1 MSLKTQITLRTAVVL
16 PFVMIFLFTMS
27 VMVFTQKQS
36 YKEMVSDVSARQLT
50 SLTDHVHQSL
60 SNFLEK
66 PFHANLSLSHN
77 IGYHHLYQA
86 GNLSKVQ
93 DYILYTF
100 SDHFTAIPQLDVI
113 GFGSEDG
120 NYVGF
125 RKEANNGYTLMV
137 QDERTSD
144 QLVIYRGSKISE
156 DIRSVISG
164 YDPRVRPWYTPVAT
178 QKKAVWSPIYANA
191 DERQEI
197 TLSALAPIYDDNE
210 FKAVVV
216 SDIKINT
223 FNAFLKELKDKTDA
237 SVYIIDKQ
245 QRLVAHSGGGSVVSW
260 GTGKTNKG
268 QRLLASESA
277 NPVIRESASYVDQFH
292 LIDNLGV
299 QRFSFRLDNERYF
312 NQITPYEDE
321 HGITWFIGMSIPESN
336 LLGELPEN
344 QRNSWLLG
352 LALSCI
358 GVIAGLIAFNR
369 VTQPITSTADAAKRL
384 AKGDW
389 DTSMPKTGH
398 IYETSML
405 VESFNEMANNLKA
418 SFQALQS
425 QLTYDSLTKLYS
437 REGFIDAAKKSP
449 ANEKGTLYLVG
460 IDRFRDIN
468 DSLGHYNGDQL
479 LIIAA
484 ARLRGTLPSE
494 YLLARTG
501 GDEFAIYAP
510 NVIQSEEAQLLTNR
524 LLQTFASPF
533 SMESES
539 VVIKVS
545 MGVVGVSNVHDI
557 ALLLR
562 SSSIALSNAKQDK
575 ASVSI
580 YSPEMGKASRHR
592 TKMLARMNR
601 AIELQQFE
609 PFYQP
614 IIDLESGSTIGAE
627 ALARWIADEG
637 VISPLEFIPLAEE
650 SGLIYD
656 IGKQILHKSC
666 RDTAIAIESGKWSKD
681 FSIHVNLSV
690 DQLSESG
697 FVEQVK
703 GTLRD
708 TKLPASNLTL
718 EITESRIVDND
729 PAIIDNML
737 TLKALGISI
746 AIDDFGTG
754 YSSLAYLHKLPFDC
768 LKIDR
773 SFVSKLEKENLDSSI
788 VAAIVNI
795 TKGFKVS
802 LVAEGVETQQQAELL
817 KQLKC
822 PLAQGFLYSRPVPFD
837 QWPTDLI
844 NVQKNTNAQPNNEAK
859 QMTKSKQSTKKGVT

>member
-16 PFVMIFLFTMS
+16 PFVMIFLFTMG
-27 VMVFTQKQS
+27 VMVFTQKLS

-50 SLTDHVHQSL
+50 SLTDNVHQSL

-93 DYILYTF
+93 DYIFYTF
-100 SDHFTAIPQLDVI
+100 SDHYTAVPQLDAI

-125 RKEANNGYTLMV
+125 RKEANKGYTLMV
-137 QDERTSD
+137 QDERTND

-164 YDPRVRPWYTPVAT
+164 YDPRIRPWYTPIAT
-178 QKKAVWSPIYANA
+178 QKKPLWSPIYANA

-223 FNAFLKELKDKTDA
+223 FNAFLRKLKDRTDA

-260 GTGKTNKG
+260 GTGQTNKG
-268 QRLLASESA
+268 QRKLATESA
-277 NPVIRESASYVDQFH
+277 NPVIRESASYVEQFH
-292 LIDNLGV
+292 LIENLGE
-299 QRFSFRLDNERYF
+299 QRFSFSLDNERYF

-321 HGITWFIGMSIPESN
+321 HGLTWFIGVSIPESN

-369 VTQPITSTADAAKRL
+369 ATQPITSTADAAKRL

-389 DTSMPKTGH
+389 DASMPKTGH

-405 VESFNEMANNLKA
+405 VESFNEMTNNLKA
-418 SFQALQS
+418 SFHALQS

-437 REGFIDAAKKSP
+437 REGFIDAAKKHP
-449 ANEKGTLYLVG
+449 DNEKGTLYLIG

-510 NVIQSEEAQLLTNR
+510 NVTQSDDVQLLTNR

-650 SGLIYD
+650 SGLIDD

-708 TKLPASNLTL
+708 TNLPASNLTL

-729 PAIIDNML
+729 PTIIDNML

-773 SFVSKLEKENLDSSI
+773 SFVSKLDKENLDSSI

-817 KQLKC
+817 KQLQC

-844 NVQKNTNAQPNNEAK
+844 N
-859 QMTKSKQSTKKGVT
+859 SKQSAKVKQNTTESLT

>member
-16 PFVMIFLFTMS
+16 PFVLIFLFTMG

-36 YKEMVSDVSARQLT
+36 YKEMVSDISARQLT
-50 SLTDHVHQSL
+50 SLTDNVHQSL
-60 SNFLEK
+60 DEFLEK
-66 PFHANLSLSHN
+66 PFHANLSLSQN
-77 IGYHHLYQA
+77 IGYHKLYQP

-93 DYILYTF
+93 DYILYKF
-100 SDHFTAIPQLDVI
+100 SDHFTAVPQLDVI

-137 QDERTSD
+137 QDDRTQD
-144 QLVIYRGSKISE
+144 QLVIYRGSKISD

-164 YDPRVRPWYTPVAT
+164 YDPRVRPWYRPVVNTKEAS
-178 QKKAVWSPIYANA
+178 WSPIYANA

-210 FKAVVV
+210 FKAVIV

-223 FNAFLKELKDKTDA
+223 FNAFLREVKEKTDA
-237 SVYIIDKQ
+237 SVYIIDQQ

-260 GTGKTNKG
+260 GTGKTNRG
-268 QRLLASESA
+268 QRLLATESA
-277 NPVIRESASYVDQFH
+277 NPVIRESASYVDQQH
-292 LIDNLGV
+292 LIEKEGL
-299 QRFSFRLDNERYF
+299 QRFRFTLDGEQYF
-312 NQITPYEDE
+312 NQITPYQDE
-321 HGITWFIGMSIPESN
+321 HGITWFIGMSIPKTN

-344 QRNSWLLG
+344 QRDSWLIG
-352 LALSCI
+352 LTVSCI
-358 GVIAGLIAFNR
+358 GILLGLIAFNR

-384 AKGDW
+384 ANGDW
-389 DTSMPKTGH
+389 DTTMPKSGH

-405 VESFNEMANNLKA
+405 VEAFNEMANNLKA
-418 SFQALQS
+418 SFKQLQS

-437 REGFIDAAKKSP
+437 REGFIDAAKKSA
-449 ANEKGTLYLVG
+449 ANEKGTLFLVG

-479 LIIAA
+479 LIISA
-484 ARLRGTLPSE
+484 ARLRGMLPSE
-494 YLLARTG
+494 YLLARAG

-510 NVIQSEEAQLLTNR
+510 NVTQESEVQLLANR

-533 SMESES
+533 AMESES

-545 MGVVGVSNVHDI
+545 IGIVHVSNEQDI
-557 ALLLR
+557 TVWLR
-562 SSSIALSNAKQDK
+562 NSSIALSNAKQDK
-575 ASVSI
+575 ARVSI
-580 YSPEMGKASRHR
+580 YSSEMGNASRHR
-592 TKMLARMNR
+592 TKMLARLNK
-601 AIELQQFE
+601 AIDLQQFE

-627 ALARWIADEG
+627 ALARWVTDEG
-637 VISPLEFIPLAEE
+637 IISPLEFIPLAEE

-666 RDTAIAIESGKWSKD
+666 RDTAIAIESGKWSED

-697 FVEQVK
+697 FIDLVK
-703 GTLRD
+703 KTLSE
-708 TKLPASNLTL
+708 TKLPAKNLTL

-729 PAIIDNML
+729 PTVIDNML

-754 YSSLAYLHKLPFDC
+754 YSSLAYLQKLPFDC

-773 SFVSKLEKENLDSSI
+773 SFVSKLDKENLDSSI

-802 LVAEGVETQQQAELL
+802 LVAEGVETQQQADLL
-817 KQLKC
+817 KQLQC
-822 PLAQGFLYSRPVPFD
+822 PQAQGFLYSRPVPFE
-837 QWPTDLI
+837 QWPTDLA
-844 NVQKNTNAQPNNEAK
+844 NAK
-859 QMTKSKQSTKKGVT
+859 QDRKETPA

>member
-16 PFVMIFLFTMS
+16 PFVMIFLFTMG

-77 IGYHHLYQA
+77 IGYHHLYQP

-93 DYILYTF
+93 DYIFYTF
-100 SDHFTAIPQLDVI
+100 SDHYTAVPQLDVI

-125 RKEANNGYTLMV
+125 RKEANKGYTLMV
-137 QDERTSD
+137 QDERTND

-164 YDPRVRPWYTPVAT
+164 YDPRIRPWYTPVAT
-178 QKKAVWSPIYANA
+178 QKRAVWSPIYANA

-223 FNAFLKELKDKTDA
+223 FNAFLKRLKDRTDA

-268 QRLLASESA
+268 QRKLATESA
-277 NPVIRESASYVDQFH
+277 NPVIRESASYVEQFH
-292 LIDNLGV
+292 LIENLGE
-299 QRFSFRLDNERYF
+299 QRFSFSLDSERYF

-321 HGITWFIGMSIPESN
+321 HGLTWFIGVSIPESN

-418 SFQALQS
+418 SFHALQS
-425 QLTYDSLTKLYS
+425 QLIYDSLTKLYS
-437 REGFIDAAKKSP
+437 REGFIDAAKKHP
-449 ANEKGTLYLVG
+449 DNEKGTLYLIG

-510 NVIQSEEAQLLTNR
+510 NVTQSDDVQLLTNR

-545 MGVVGVSNVHDI
+545 MGIVNVSNLYDI
-557 ALLLR
+557 TLLLR
-562 SSSIALSNAKQDK
+562 NSSIALGNAKQDK
-575 ASVSI
+575 TSVSI

-592 TKMLARMNR
+592 TKMLARMSR

-627 ALARWIADEG
+627 ALARWITDEG

-666 RDTAIAIESGKWSKD
+666 RDTAIAIESGKWGKD

-729 PAIIDNML
+729 PTIIDNML
-737 TLKALGISI
+737 TLKALGVSI

-754 YSSLAYLHKLPFDC
+754 YSSLAYLQKLPFDC

-773 SFVSKLEKENLDSSI
+773 SFVSKINKENLDSSI

-817 KQLKC
+817 KQLQC

-837 QWPTDLI
+837 QWPTDLS
-844 NVQKNTNAQPNNEAK
+844 NTNQSAK
-859 QMTKSKQSTKKGVT
+859 VKQNTKESLT

>member
-16 PFVMIFLFTMS
+16 PFVMIFLFTMG

-93 DYILYTF
+93 DYIFYTF
-100 SDHFTAIPQLDVI
+100 SDHYTAVPQLDVI

-125 RKEANNGYTLMV
+125 RKEANKGYTLMA
-137 QDERTSD
+137 QDERTND

-164 YDPRVRPWYTPVAT
+164 YDPRTRPWYTPVAT
-178 QKKAVWSPIYANA
+178 QKKPLWSPIYANA

-197 TLSALAPIYDDNE
+197 TLSALSPIYDDNE

-223 FNAFLKELKDKTDA
+223 FNAFLRKLKDRTDA

-268 QRLLASESA
+268 QRLLATESA
-277 NPVIRESASYVDQFH
+277 TPVIRESASYVDQFH
-292 LIDNLGV
+292 LIDNLGE

-321 HGITWFIGMSIPESN
+321 HGLTWFIGVSIPESN

-369 VTQPITSTADAAKRL
+369 VIQPITSTADAAKRL

-405 VESFNEMANNLKA
+405 VDSFNEMASNLKA
-418 SFQALQS
+418 SFHALQS

-437 REGFIDAAKKSP
+437 REGFIDAAKKHP
-449 ANEKGTLYLVG
+449 DNEKGTLYLIG

-510 NVIQSEEAQLLTNR
+510 NVTRSDDVQLLTNR

-545 MGVVGVSNVHDI
+545 MGIVNVSNLHDI
-557 ALLLR
+557 TLLLR

-575 ASVSI
+575 TSVSI

-627 ALARWIADEG
+627 ALARWITDEG

-690 DQLSESG
+690 DQLSESS
-697 FVEQVK
+697 FVELVK

-708 TKLPASNLTL
+708 TKLPAGNLTL

-729 PAIIDNML
+729 PTIIDNML

-754 YSSLAYLHKLPFDC
+754 YSSLAYLQKLPFDC

-817 KQLKC
+817 KQLQC

-837 QWPTDLI
+837 QWPTDLS
-844 NVQKNTNAQPNNEAK
+844 NTKVK
-859 QMTKSKQSTKKGVT
+859 QNTKQSLT

>member
-16 PFVMIFLFTMS
+16 PFVMIFLFTMG
-27 VMVFTQKQS
+27 VMVFTQKLS

-50 SLTDHVHQSL
+50 SLTDNVHQSL

-77 IGYHHLYQA
+77 IGYHHLYQP

-93 DYILYTF
+93 DYIFYTF
-100 SDHFTAIPQLDVI
+100 SDHYTAVPQLDVI

-125 RKEANNGYTLMV
+125 RKEANKGYTLMV
-137 QDERTSD
+137 QDERTND

-164 YDPRVRPWYTPVAT
+164 YDPRIRPWYTPVAT
-178 QKKAVWSPIYANA
+178 QKKPLWSPIYANA

-223 FNAFLKELKDKTDA
+223 FNAFLRKLKDRTDA

-268 QRLLASESA
+268 QRLLATESA

-292 LIDNLGV
+292 LIDNLGE
-299 QRFSFRLDNERYF
+299 QRFSFSLDNERYF

-321 HGITWFIGMSIPESN
+321 HGLTWFIGVSIPESN

-352 LALSCI
+352 LALSCL
-358 GVIAGLIAFNR
+358 GVIAGLVAFNR

-418 SFQALQS
+418 SFHALQS

-437 REGFIDAAKKSP
+437 REGFIDAAKKHP
-449 ANEKGTLYLVG
+449 DNEKGTLYLIG

-510 NVIQSEEAQLLTNR
+510 NVTQSDDVQLLTNR

-545 MGVVGVSNVHDI
+545 MGIVNVSNLCDI
-557 ALLLR
+557 TLLLR
-562 SSSIALSNAKQDK
+562 NSSIALSNAKQDK
-575 ASVSI
+575 TSVSI

-627 ALARWIADEG
+627 ALARWITDEG

-690 DQLSESG
+690 DQLSESS

-729 PAIIDNML
+729 PTIIDNML
-737 TLKALGISI
+737 TLKALGVSI

-754 YSSLAYLHKLPFDC
+754 YSSLAYLQKLPFDC

-773 SFVSKLEKENLDSSI
+773 SFVSKLNKENLDSSI

-817 KQLKC
+817 KQLQC

-837 QWPTDLI
+837 QWPTDLS
-844 NVQKNTNAQPNNEAK
+844 NT
-859 QMTKSKQSTKKGVT
+859 KQSAKVKQNTKESLT

>member
-16 PFVMIFLFTMS
+16 PFVMIFLFTMG

-36 YKEMVSDVSARQLT
+36 YKEMVSDISARQLA
-50 SLTDHVHQSL
+50 SLTDNVHKSL
-60 SNFLEK
+60 ADFLEK
-66 PFHANLSLSHN
+66 PFHANLSLSHS

-93 DYILYTF
+93 DYILYKF
-100 SDHFTAIPQLDVI
+100 SDHFTVVPQLDVI

-125 RKEANNGYTLMV
+125 RKEANDGYTLMV
-137 QDERTSD
+137 QDDRTQD

-164 YDPRVRPWYTPVAT
+164 YDPRVRPWYTPVVN

-197 TLSALAPIYDDNE
+197 TLSALAPIYDNDE
-210 FKAVVV
+210 FKAVIV

-223 FNAFLKELKDKTDA
+223 FNAFLRDLKNNTDA
-237 SVYIIDKQ
+237 SVYIIDQQ
-245 QRLVAHSGGGSVVSW
+245 QRLVAHSEGGSVVSW
-260 GTGKTNKG
+260 GTGKTHKG
-268 QRLLASESA
+268 QRLLATESS
-277 NPVIRESASYVDQFH
+277 NPVIQKSASYVDQFH
-292 LIDNLGV
+292 LVKNMAV
-299 QRFSFRLDNERYF
+299 QRFSFNLDDQRYF
-312 NQITPYEDE
+312 NQLTPFEDG

-358 GVIAGLIAFNR
+358 GIIAGLIAFNR
-369 VTQPITSTADAAKRL
+369 VIRPITSTADAAKRL

-389 DTSMPKTGH
+389 NNSMPKPGN

-405 VESFNEMANNLKA
+405 VAAFNEMANNLKA
-418 SFQALQS
+418 SFEQLQS

-437 REGFIDAAKKSP
+437 REGFIDAAKKSTKTV
-449 ANEKGTLYLVG
+449 EGTLYLVG

-484 ARLRGTLPSE
+484 ARLRGILPTE

-510 NVIQSEEAQLLTNR
+510 NVTQDDDVQLLANR

-533 SMESES
+533 SMESEN

-545 MGVVGVSNVHDI
+545 IGVVHVSNDQDVT
-557 ALLLR
+557 LWLR
-562 SSSIALSNAKQDK
+562 NSSIALSNAKQDK
-575 ASVSI
+575 ARVSI

-592 TKMLARMNR
+592 TKMLARLNK

-627 ALARWIADEG
+627 ALARWITDEG
-637 VISPLEFIPLAEE
+637 IISPLEFIPLAEE
-650 SGLIYD
+650 TGLIYD
-656 IGKQILHKSC
+656 IGQQILHKSC
-666 RDTAIAIESGKWSKD
+666 RDTAIAIESGKWSED

-697 FVEQVK
+697 FIDLVK
-703 GTLRD
+703 NTLRD
-708 TKLPASNLTL
+708 TKLHAQNLTL

-729 PAIIDNML
+729 PTIIDNML

-754 YSSLAYLHKLPFDC
+754 YSSLAYLQKLPFDC

-773 SFVSKLEKENLDSSI
+773 SFVCKLEQESLDSSI

-795 TKGFKVS
+795 TKGFKVN
-802 LVAEGVETQQQAELL
+802 LVAEGVETQQQADLL
-817 KQLKC
+817 KQLQC

-844 NVQKNTNAQPNNEAK
+844 NVQKNANAQQN
-859 QMTKSKQSTKKGVT
+859 TKSKQSIKESAT

>member
-16 PFVMIFLFTMS
+16 PFVMIFLFTMG
-27 VMVFTQKQS
+27 VMVFTQKLS

-50 SLTDHVHQSL
+50 SLTDNVHQSL

-77 IGYHHLYQA
+77 IGYHHLYQP

-93 DYILYTF
+93 DYIFYTF
-100 SDHFTAIPQLDVI
+100 SDHYTAVPQLDVI

-125 RKEANNGYTLMV
+125 RKEANKGYTLMV
-137 QDERTSD
+137 QDERTND

-164 YDPRVRPWYTPVAT
+164 YDPRIRPWYTPVAT
-178 QKKAVWSPIYANA
+178 QKKPLWSPIYANA

-223 FNAFLKELKDKTDA
+223 FNAFLRKLKDRTDA

-268 QRLLASESA
+268 QRLLATESA

-292 LIDNLGV
+292 LIDNLGE
-299 QRFSFRLDNERYF
+299 QRFSFSLDNERYF

-321 HGITWFIGMSIPESN
+321 HGLTWFIGVSIPESN

-352 LALSCI
+352 LALSCL
-358 GVIAGLIAFNR
+358 GVIAGLVAFNR

-418 SFQALQS
+418 SFHVLQS

-437 REGFIDAAKKSP
+437 REGFIDAAKKHP
-449 ANEKGTLYLVG
+449 DNETGTLYLIG

-510 NVIQSEEAQLLTNR
+510 NVTQSDDVQLLTNR

-545 MGVVGVSNVHDI
+545 MGIVNVSNLYDI
-557 ALLLR
+557 TLLLR
-562 SSSIALSNAKQDK
+562 NSSIALSNAKQDK
-575 ASVSI
+575 TSVSI

-592 TKMLARMNR
+592 TKMLARMSR

-627 ALARWIADEG
+627 ALARWITDEG

-666 RDTAIAIESGKWSKD
+666 RDTAIAIESGKWGKD

-703 GTLRD
+703 DTLRD

-729 PAIIDNML
+729 PTIIDNML
-737 TLKALGISI
+737 TLKALGVSI

-754 YSSLAYLHKLPFDC
+754 YSSLAYLQKLPFDC

-773 SFVSKLEKENLDSSI
+773 SFVSKLNKENLDSSI

-817 KQLKC
+817 KQLQC

-837 QWPTDLI
+837 QWPTDLS
-844 NVQKNTNAQPNNEAK
+844 N
-859 QMTKSKQSTKKGVT
+859 SKQSTKVKQNTTESLT

>member
-16 PFVMIFLFTMS
+16 PFVMIFLFTMG
-27 VMVFTQKQS
+27 VMVFTQKLS

-50 SLTDHVHQSL
+50 SLTDNVHQSL

-93 DYILYTF
+93 DYIFYTF
-100 SDHFTAIPQLDVI
+100 SDHYTAVPQLDVI

-125 RKEANNGYTLMV
+125 RKEANKGYTLMV
-137 QDERTSD
+137 QDERTND

-164 YDPRVRPWYTPVAT
+164 YDPRIRPWYTPVAT
-178 QKKAVWSPIYANA
+178 QKKPLWSPIYANA

-223 FNAFLKELKDKTDA
+223 FNAFLRKLKDRTDA

-268 QRLLASESA
+268 QRLLATESA

-292 LIDNLGV
+292 LIDNLGE
-299 QRFSFRLDNERYF
+299 QRFSFSLDNERYF

-321 HGITWFIGMSIPESN
+321 HGLTWFIGVSIPESN

-352 LALSCI
+352 LALSCL
-358 GVIAGLIAFNR
+358 GVIAGLVAFNR

-418 SFQALQS
+418 SFHALQS

-437 REGFIDAAKKSP
+437 REGFIDAAKKHP
-449 ANEKGTLYLVG
+449 DNEKGTLYLIG

-510 NVIQSEEAQLLTNR
+510 NVTQSDDVQLLTNR

-545 MGVVGVSNVHDI
+545 MGIVNVSNLYDI
-557 ALLLR
+557 TLLLR
-562 SSSIALSNAKQDK
+562 NSSIALSNAKQDK
-575 ASVSI
+575 TSVSI

-627 ALARWIADEG
+627 ALARWITDEG

-729 PAIIDNML
+729 PTIIDNML
-737 TLKALGISI
+737 TLKALGVSI

-754 YSSLAYLHKLPFDC
+754 YSSLAYLQKLPFDC

-773 SFVSKLEKENLDSSI
+773 SFVSKLSKENLDSSI

-817 KQLKC
+817 KQLQC

-837 QWPTDLI
+837 QWPTDLS
-844 NVQKNTNAQPNNEAK
+844 N
-859 QMTKSKQSTKKGVT
+859 SKQSAKVKQNTKESLT

>member
-16 PFVMIFLFTMS
+16 PFVMIFLFTMG
-27 VMVFTQKQS
+27 VMVFTQKLS

-50 SLTDHVHQSL
+50 SLTDNVHQSL

-86 GNLSKVQ
+86 GNLSQVQ
-93 DYILYTF
+93 DYIFYTF
-100 SDHFTAIPQLDVI
+100 SDHYTAVPQLDVI

-125 RKEANNGYTLMV
+125 RKEANKGYTLMV
-137 QDERTSD
+137 QDERTND

-164 YDPRVRPWYTPVAT
+164 YDPRIRPWYTPVAT
-178 QKKAVWSPIYANA
+178 QKKPLWSPIYANA

-223 FNAFLKELKDKTDA
+223 FNAFLRKLKDRTDA

-268 QRLLASESA
+268 QRLLATESA

-292 LIDNLGV
+292 LIDNLGE

-321 HGITWFIGMSIPESN
+321 HGLTWFIGVSIPESN

-418 SFQALQS
+418 SFHALQS
-425 QLTYDSLTKLYS
+425 QVTYDSLTKLYS
-437 REGFIDAAKKSP
+437 REGFIDAAKKHP
-449 ANEKGTLYLVG
+449 DNEKGTLYLIG

-479 LIIAA
+479 LIISA

-510 NVIQSEEAQLLTNR
+510 NVTQSDDVQLLTNR

-545 MGVVGVSNVHDI
+545 MGIVKVSNLHDI
-557 ALLLR
+557 TLLLR

-575 ASVSI
+575 TNVSI

-627 ALARWIADEG
+627 ALARWITDEG

-690 DQLSESG
+690 VQLSESG

-729 PAIIDNML
+729 PTIIDNML
-737 TLKALGISI
+737 TLKALGVSI

-754 YSSLAYLHKLPFDC
+754 YSSLAYLQKLPFDC

-817 KQLKC
+817 KQLQC

-837 QWPTDLI
+837 QWPTDLS
-844 NVQKNTNAQPNNEAK
+844 N
-859 QMTKSKQSTKKGVT
+859 SKQSAKVKQNTTESLT

>member
-16 PFVMIFLFTMS
+16 PFVMIFLFTMG

-93 DYILYTF
+93 DYIFYTF
-100 SDHFTAIPQLDVI
+100 SDHYTAVPQLDVI

-125 RKEANNGYTLMV
+125 RKEANKGYTLMV
-137 QDERTSD
+137 QDERTND

-164 YDPRVRPWYTPVAT
+164 YDPRTRPWYTPVAT
-178 QKKAVWSPIYANA
+178 QKKPLWSPIYANA

-197 TLSALAPIYDDNE
+197 TLSALSPIYDDNE

-223 FNAFLKELKDKTDA
+223 FNAFLRKLKDRTDA

-268 QRLLASESA
+268 QRLLATESA
-277 NPVIRESASYVDQFH
+277 TPVIRESASYVDQFH
-292 LIDNLGV
+292 LIDNLGE

-321 HGITWFIGMSIPESN
+321 HGLTWFIGVSIPESN

-405 VESFNEMANNLKA
+405 VESFNEMASNLKA
-418 SFQALQS
+418 SFHALQS

-437 REGFIDAAKKSP
+437 REGFIDAAKKHP
-449 ANEKGTLYLVG
+449 DNEKGTLYLIG

-510 NVIQSEEAQLLTNR
+510 NVTRSDDVQLLTNR

-545 MGVVGVSNVHDI
+545 MGIVNVSNLHDI
-557 ALLLR
+557 TLLLR

-575 ASVSI
+575 TSVSI

-592 TKMLARMNR
+592 TKMLARMNQ

-627 ALARWIADEG
+627 ALARWITDEG

-697 FVEQVK
+697 FVELVK

-708 TKLPASNLTL
+708 TKLPAGNLTL

-729 PAIIDNML
+729 PTIIDNML

-754 YSSLAYLHKLPFDC
+754 YSSLAYLQKLPFDC

-817 KQLKC
+817 KQLQC

-837 QWPTDLI
+837 QWPTDLS
-844 NVQKNTNAQPNNEAK
+844 NTKVK
-859 QMTKSKQSTKKGVT
+859 QNTKQSLT

>member
-27 VMVFTQKQS
+27 VMVFTQKLS

-50 SLTDHVHQSL
+50 SLTDNVHQSL

-93 DYILYTF
+93 DYIFYTF
-100 SDHFTAIPQLDVI
+100 SDHYTAAPQLDAI

-125 RKEANNGYTLMV
+125 RKEANKGYTLMV
-137 QDERTSD
+137 QDERTND

-164 YDPRVRPWYTPVAT
+164 YDPRIRPWYTPIAT
-178 QKKAVWSPIYANA
+178 QKKPLWSPIYANA

-223 FNAFLKELKDKTDA
+223 FNAFLRKLKDRTDA

-260 GTGKTNKG
+260 GTGQTNKG
-268 QRLLASESA
+268 QRKLATESA
-277 NPVIRESASYVDQFH
+277 NPVIRESASYVEQFH
-292 LIDNLGV
+292 LIENLGE
-299 QRFSFRLDNERYF
+299 QRFSFSLDNERYF

-321 HGITWFIGMSIPESN
+321 HGLTWFIGVSIPESN

-369 VTQPITSTADAAKRL
+369 ATQPITSTADAAKRL

-389 DTSMPKTGH
+389 DASMPKTGH

-405 VESFNEMANNLKA
+405 VESFNEMTNNLKA
-418 SFQALQS
+418 SFHALQS

-437 REGFIDAAKKSP
+437 REGFIDAAKKHP
-449 ANEKGTLYLVG
+449 DNEKGTLYLIG

-510 NVIQSEEAQLLTNR
+510 NVTQSDDVQLLTNR

-545 MGVVGVSNVHDI
+545 MGIVNVSNLHDI
-557 ALLLR
+557 TLLLR

-575 ASVSI
+575 TSVCI
-580 YSPEMGKASRHR
+580 YSLEMGKASRHR

-627 ALARWIADEG
+627 ALARWITDEG

-650 SGLIYD
+650 SGLIDD

-690 DQLSESG
+690 VQLSESG

-708 TKLPASNLTL
+708 TNLPASNLTL

-729 PAIIDNML
+729 PTIIDNML

-773 SFVSKLEKENLDSSI
+773 SFVSKLDKENLDSSI

-817 KQLKC
+817 KQLQC

-844 NVQKNTNAQPNNEAK
+844 N
-859 QMTKSKQSTKKGVT
+859 SKQSAKVKQNTTESLT

>member
-16 PFVMIFLFTMS
+16 PFVMIFLFTMG

-50 SLTDHVHQSL
+50 SLTDSVHQSL

-77 IGYHHLYQA
+77 IGYHDLYRS

-93 DYILYTF
+93 NYILYTF

-120 NYVGF
+120 DYVGF
-125 RKEANNGYTLMV
+125 RKEANKGYTLMV
-137 QDERTSD
+137 QDERTND
-144 QLVIYRGSKISE
+144 QLVIYRDSEISE

-178 QKKAVWSPIYANA
+178 QKKAAWSTIYANA
-191 DERQEI
+191 DERQDI
-197 TLSALAPIYDDNE
+197 TLSALAPIYDDNQ
-210 FKAVVV
+210 FKAVIV

-223 FNAFLKELKDKTDA
+223 FNAFLRKLKDRTDA

-260 GTGKTNKG
+260 GTGRTNKG
-268 QRLLASESA
+268 QRLLATESA

-292 LIDNLGV
+292 LIDNFGEE
-299 QRFSFRLDNERYF
+299 RFSFLLDNERYF

-321 HGITWFIGMSIPESN
+321 HGLTWFIGVSIPESN

-358 GVIAGLIAFNR
+358 GVIAGLFAFNR

-405 VESFNEMANNLKA
+405 VASFNEMTNNLKA
-418 SFQALQS
+418 SFHALQS

-437 REGFIDAAKKSP
+437 REGFIDAAKKHP
-449 ANEKGTLYLVG
+449 NNENGTLYLIG

-510 NVIQSEEAQLLTNR
+510 NVTQSSDVQLLTNR

-533 SMESES
+533 PMESES

-545 MGVVGVSNVHDI
+545 MGIVDVSNLDDI
-557 ALLLR
+557 TLLLR

-575 ASVSI
+575 TSVST

-601 AIELQQFE
+601 AIDLQQFE

-627 ALARWIADEG
+627 ALARWITDEG

-656 IGKQILHKSC
+656 IGKQILYKSC

-729 PAIIDNML
+729 PTIIDNML
-737 TLKALGISI
+737 TLKALGVSI

-754 YSSLAYLHKLPFDC
+754 YSSLAYLQKLPFDC

-795 TKGFKVS
+795 TMGFKVS

-817 KQLKC
+817 KQLQC

-844 NVQKNTNAQPNNEAK
+844 NVKQNTKVKE
-859 QMTKSKQSTKKGVT
+859 SVI

>member
-16 PFVMIFLFTMS
+16 PFVMIFLFTMG

-36 YKEMVSDVSARQLT
+36 YKEMVSDISARQLA
-50 SLTDHVHQSL
+50 SLTDNVHKSL
-60 SNFLEK
+60 SDFLEK

-77 IGYHHLYQA
+77 IGYHHLYQV

-93 DYILYTF
+93 DYILYKF
-100 SDHFTAIPQLDVI
+100 SDHFTVVPQLDVI

-125 RKEANNGYTLMV
+125 RKEANDGYTLMV
-137 QDERTSD
+137 QDDRTQD

-164 YDPRVRPWYTPVAT
+164 YDPRVRPWYTPVVN

-197 TLSALAPIYDDNE
+197 TLSALAPIYDNDE
-210 FKAVVV
+210 FKAVIV

-223 FNAFLKELKDKTDA
+223 FNAFLRDLKNNTDA
-237 SVYIIDKQ
+237 SVYIIDQQ
-245 QRLVAHSGGGSVVSW
+245 QRLVAHSEGGSVVSW
-260 GTGKTNKG
+260 GTGKTHKG
-268 QRLLASESA
+268 QRLLATESS
-277 NPVIRESASYVDQFH
+277 NPVIQKSASYVDQFH
-292 LIDNLGV
+292 LVKNMAV
-299 QRFSFRLDNERYF
+299 QRFSFNLDDQRYF
-312 NQITPYEDE
+312 NQLTPFEDG

-358 GVIAGLIAFNR
+358 GIIAGLIAFNR
-369 VTQPITSTADAAKRL
+369 VIRPITSTADAAKRL
-384 AKGDW
+384 ANGDW
-389 DTSMPKTGH
+389 NNSMPKPGN

-405 VESFNEMANNLKA
+405 VAAFNEMANNLKA
-418 SFQALQS
+418 SFQQLQS

-437 REGFIDAAKKSP
+437 REGFIDAAKK
-449 ANEKGTLYLVG
+449 NTETVEGTLYLVG

-484 ARLRGTLPSE
+484 ARLRGILPTE

-510 NVIQSEEAQLLTNR
+510 NVTQDDDVQLLANR

-533 SMESES
+533 SMESEN

-545 MGVVGVSNVHDI
+545 IGVVHVSNDQDVT
-557 ALLLR
+557 LWLR
-562 SSSIALSNAKQDK
+562 NSSIALSNAKQDK
-575 ASVSI
+575 ARVSI

-592 TKMLARMNR
+592 TKMLARLNK

-627 ALARWIADEG
+627 ALARWITDEG
-637 VISPLEFIPLAEE
+637 IISPLEFIPLAEE
-650 SGLIYD
+650 TGLIYD
-656 IGKQILHKSC
+656 IGQQILHKSC
-666 RDTAIAIESGKWSKD
+666 RDTAIAIESGKWSED

-697 FVEQVK
+697 FIDLVK
-703 GTLRD
+703 NTLRD
-708 TKLPASNLTL
+708 TKLPAPNLTL

-729 PAIIDNML
+729 PTIIDNML

-754 YSSLAYLHKLPFDC
+754 YSSLAYLQKLPFDC

-773 SFVSKLEKENLDSSI
+773 SFVCKLEQESLDSSI

-795 TKGFKVS
+795 TKGFKVN
-802 LVAEGVETQQQAELL
+802 LVAEGVETQQQADLL
-817 KQLKC
+817 KQLQC

-844 NVQKNTNAQPNNEAK
+844 NVQKNANAQQN
-859 QMTKSKQSTKKGVT
+859 TKSKQSIKESAT

>member
-16 PFVMIFLFTMS
+16 PFVMIFLFTMG
-27 VMVFTQKQS
+27 VMVFTQKLS

-50 SLTDHVHQSL
+50 SLTDNVHQSL

-93 DYILYTF
+93 DYIFYTF
-100 SDHFTAIPQLDVI
+100 SDHYTAVPQLDAI

-125 RKEANNGYTLMV
+125 RKEANKGYTLMV
-137 QDERTSD
+137 QDERTND

-164 YDPRVRPWYTPVAT
+164 YDPRIRPWYTPIAT
-178 QKKAVWSPIYANA
+178 QKKPLWSPIYANA

-223 FNAFLKELKDKTDA
+223 FNAFLRKLKDRTDA

-260 GTGKTNKG
+260 GTGQTNKG
-268 QRLLASESA
+268 QRKLATESA
-277 NPVIRESASYVDQFH
+277 NPVIRESASYVEQFH
-292 LIDNLGV
+292 LIENLGE
-299 QRFSFRLDNERYF
+299 QRFSFSLDNERYF

-321 HGITWFIGMSIPESN
+321 HGLTWFIGVSIPESN

-369 VTQPITSTADAAKRL
+369 ATQPITSTADAAKRL

-389 DTSMPKTGH
+389 DASMPKTGH

-405 VESFNEMANNLKA
+405 VESFNEMTNNLKA
-418 SFQALQS
+418 SFHALQS

-437 REGFIDAAKKSP
+437 REGFIDAAKKHP
-449 ANEKGTLYLVG
+449 DNEKGTLYLIG

-510 NVIQSEEAQLLTNR
+510 NVTQSDDVQLLTNR

-545 MGVVGVSNVHDI
+545 MGIVNVSNLHDI
-557 ALLLR
+557 TLLLR

-575 ASVSI
+575 TSVCI
-580 YSPEMGKASRHR
+580 YSLEMGKASRHR

-627 ALARWIADEG
+627 ALARWITDEG

-650 SGLIYD
+650 SGLIDD

-708 TKLPASNLTL
+708 TNLPASNLTL

-729 PAIIDNML
+729 PTIIDNML

-754 YSSLAYLHKLPFDC
+754 YSSLAYLHKLPFDS

-773 SFVSKLEKENLDSSI
+773 SFVSKLDKENLDSSI

-817 KQLKC
+817 KQLQC

-844 NVQKNTNAQPNNEAK
+844 N
-859 QMTKSKQSTKKGVT
+859 SKQSAKVKQNTTESLT

>member
-178 QKKAVWSPIYANA
+178 QKKAAWSPIYANA

-405 VESFNEMANNLKA
+405 VASFNEMANNLKA

-437 REGFIDAAKKSP
+437 REGFIDAAKKNP

-510 NVIQSEEAQLLTNR
+510 NVTQSDDVQLLTNR

-545 MGVVGVSNVHDI
+545 MGIVNVSNLHDI
-557 ALLLR
+557 TLLLR

-575 ASVSI
+575 TSVCI
-580 YSPEMGKASRHR
+580 YSLEMGKASRHR

-627 ALARWIADEG
+627 ALARWITDEG

-650 SGLIYD
+650 SGLIDD

-708 TKLPASNLTL
+708 TNLPASNLTL

-729 PAIIDNML
+729 PTIIDNML

-773 SFVSKLEKENLDSSI
+773 SFVSKLDKENLDSSI

-817 KQLKC
+817 KQLQC

-844 NVQKNTNAQPNNEAK
+844 N
-859 QMTKSKQSTKKGVT
+859 SKQSAKVKQNTTESLT

>member
-16 PFVMIFLFTMS
+16 PFVMIFLFTMG

-36 YKEMVSDVSARQLT
+36 YKEMVSDISARQLA
-50 SLTDHVHQSL
+50 SLTDNVHKSL
-60 SNFLEK
+60 SDFLEK

-93 DYILYTF
+93 DYILYKF
-100 SDHFTAIPQLDVI
+100 SDHFTVVPQLDVI

-125 RKEANNGYTLMV
+125 RKEANDGYTLMV
-137 QDERTSD
+137 QDDRTQD

-164 YDPRVRPWYTPVAT
+164 YDPRVRPWYTPVVN

-197 TLSALAPIYDDNE
+197 TLSALAPIYDNDE
-210 FKAVVV
+210 FKAVIV

-223 FNAFLKELKDKTDA
+223 FNAFLRDLKNNTDA
-237 SVYIIDKQ
+237 SVYIIDQQ
-245 QRLVAHSGGGSVVSW
+245 QRLVAHSEGGSVVSW
-260 GTGKTNKG
+260 GTGKTHKG
-268 QRLLASESA
+268 QRLLATESS
-277 NPVIRESASYVDQFH
+277 NPVIQKSASYVDQFH
-292 LIDNLGV
+292 LVKNMAV
-299 QRFSFRLDNERYF
+299 QRFSFNLDDQRYF
-312 NQITPYEDE
+312 NQLTPFEDG

-358 GVIAGLIAFNR
+358 GIIAGLIAFNR
-369 VTQPITSTADAAKRL
+369 VIRPITSTADAAKRL
-384 AKGDW
+384 ANGDW
-389 DTSMPKTGH
+389 NNSMPKPGN

-405 VESFNEMANNLKA
+405 VAAFNEMANNLKA
-418 SFQALQS
+418 SFQQLQS

-437 REGFIDAAKKSP
+437 REGFIDAAKKN
-449 ANEKGTLYLVG
+449 AGNDKGTLFLVG

-484 ARLRGTLPSE
+484 ARLRGILPTE

-510 NVIQSEEAQLLTNR
+510 NVTQDDDVQLLANR

-533 SMESES
+533 SMESEN

-545 MGVVGVSNVHDI
+545 IGVVHVSNDQDVT
-557 ALLLR
+557 LWLR
-562 SSSIALSNAKQDK
+562 NSSIALSNAKQDK
-575 ASVSI
+575 ARVSI

-592 TKMLARMNR
+592 TKMLARLNK

-627 ALARWIADEG
+627 ALARWITDEG
-637 VISPLEFIPLAEE
+637 IISPLEFIPLAEE
-650 SGLIYD
+650 TGLIYD
-656 IGKQILHKSC
+656 IGQQILHKSC
-666 RDTAIAIESGKWSKD
+666 RDTAIAIESGKWSED

-697 FVEQVK
+697 FIDLVK
-703 GTLRD
+703 NTLRD
-708 TKLPASNLTL
+708 TKLPAQNLTL

-729 PAIIDNML
+729 PTIIDNML

-754 YSSLAYLHKLPFDC
+754 YSSLAYLQKLPFDC

-773 SFVSKLEKENLDSSI
+773 SFVCKLEQESLDSSI

-795 TKGFKVS
+795 TKGFKVN
-802 LVAEGVETQQQAELL
+802 LVAEGVETQQQADLL
-817 KQLKC
+817 KQLQC
-822 PLAQGFLYSRPVPFD
+822 PLAQGFLYSRPVPFE

-844 NVQKNTNAQPNNEAK
+844 NVQKNANAQQN
-859 QMTKSKQSTKKGVT
+859 TKIKQSIKESAT

>member
-16 PFVMIFLFTMS
+16 PFVMIFLFTMG

-77 IGYHHLYQA
+77 IGYHHLYQP

-93 DYILYTF
+93 DYIFYTF
-100 SDHFTAIPQLDVI
+100 SDHYTAVPQLDVI

-125 RKEANNGYTLMV
+125 RKEANKGYTLMV
-137 QDERTSD
+137 QDERTND

-164 YDPRVRPWYTPVAT
+164 YDPRTRPWYTPVAT
-178 QKKAVWSPIYANA
+178 QKKPLWSPIYANA

-223 FNAFLKELKDKTDA
+223 FNAFLRKLKDRTDA

-260 GTGKTNKG
+260 GTGQTNKG
-268 QRLLASESA
+268 QRLLATESA

-292 LIDNLGV
+292 LIDNLGE
-299 QRFSFRLDNERYF
+299 QRFSFSLDNERYF

-321 HGITWFIGMSIPESN
+321 HGLTWFIGVSIPESN

-405 VESFNEMANNLKA
+405 VESFNEMASNLKA
-418 SFQALQS
+418 SFHALQS

-437 REGFIDAAKKSP
+437 REGFIDAAKKHP
-449 ANEKGTLYLVG
+449 DNEKGTLYLIG

-510 NVIQSEEAQLLTNR
+510 NVTRSDDVQLLTNR

-545 MGVVGVSNVHDI
+545 MGIVNVSNLHDI
-557 ALLLR
+557 TLLLR

-575 ASVSI
+575 TSVSI

-592 TKMLARMNR
+592 TKMLARMNQ

-627 ALARWIADEG
+627 ALARWITDEG

-697 FVEQVK
+697 FVELVK

-708 TKLPASNLTL
+708 TKLPAGNLTL

-729 PAIIDNML
+729 PTIIDNML

-754 YSSLAYLHKLPFDC
+754 YSSLAYLQKLPFDC

-817 KQLKC
+817 KQLQC

-837 QWPTDLI
+837 QWPTDLS
-844 NVQKNTNAQPNNEAK
+844 N
-859 QMTKSKQSTKKGVT
+859 SKQSAKVKQNTKQSLT

>member
-16 PFVMIFLFTMS
+16 PFVMIFLFTMG
-27 VMVFTQKQS
+27 VMVFTQKLS

-50 SLTDHVHQSL
+50 SLTDNVHQSL

-93 DYILYTF
+93 DYIFYTF
-100 SDHFTAIPQLDVI
+100 SDHYTAVPQLDVI

-125 RKEANNGYTLMV
+125 RKEANKGYTLMV
-137 QDERTSD
+137 QDERTND

-164 YDPRVRPWYTPVAT
+164 YDPRIRPWYTPVAT
-178 QKKAVWSPIYANA
+178 QKKPLWSPIYANA

-223 FNAFLKELKDKTDA
+223 FNAFLRKLKDRTDA

-260 GTGKTNKG
+260 GTGKTHKG
-268 QRLLASESA
+268 QRLLATESA

-292 LIDNLGV
+292 LIDNLGE

-321 HGITWFIGMSIPESN
+321 HGLTWFIGVSIPESN

-369 VTQPITSTADAAKRL
+369 VIQPITSTADAAKRL

-405 VESFNEMANNLKA
+405 VESFNEMASNLKA
-418 SFQALQS
+418 SFHALQS

-437 REGFIDAAKKSP
+437 REGFIDAAKKHP
-449 ANEKGTLYLVG
+449 DNEKGTLYLIG

-479 LIIAA
+479 LIISA

-510 NVIQSEEAQLLTNR
+510 NVTQSDDVQLLTNR

-545 MGVVGVSNVHDI
+545 MGIVKVSNLHDI
-557 ALLLR
+557 TLLLR

-575 ASVSI
+575 TNVSI

-627 ALARWIADEG
+627 ALARWITDEG

-690 DQLSESG
+690 DQLSESS
-697 FVEQVK
+697 FVELVK

-708 TKLPASNLTL
+708 TKLLAGNLTL

-729 PAIIDNML
+729 PTIIDNML

-754 YSSLAYLHKLPFDC
+754 YSSLAYLQKLPFDC

-817 KQLKC
+817 KQLQC

-837 QWPTDLI
+837 QWPTDLS
-844 NVQKNTNAQPNNEAK
+844 N
-859 QMTKSKQSTKKGVT
+859 SKQSAKVKQNTTESLT

>member
-16 PFVMIFLFTMS
+16 PFVMIFLFTMG
-27 VMVFTQKQS
+27 VMVFTQKLS

-50 SLTDHVHQSL
+50 SLTDNVHQSL

-93 DYILYTF
+93 DYIFYTF
-100 SDHFTAIPQLDVI
+100 SDHYTAVPQLDAI

-125 RKEANNGYTLMV
+125 RKEANKGYTLMV
-137 QDERTSD
+137 QDERTND

-164 YDPRVRPWYTPVAT
+164 YDPRIRPWYTPIAT
-178 QKKAVWSPIYANA
+178 QKKPLWSPIYANA

-223 FNAFLKELKDKTDA
+223 FNAFLRKLKDRTDA

-260 GTGKTNKG
+260 GTGQTNKG
-268 QRLLASESA
+268 QRKLATESA
-277 NPVIRESASYVDQFH
+277 NPVIRESASYVEQFH
-292 LIDNLGV
+292 LIENLGE
-299 QRFSFRLDNERYF
+299 QRFSFSLDNERYF

-321 HGITWFIGMSIPESN
+321 HGLTWFIGVSIPESN

-369 VTQPITSTADAAKRL
+369 ATQPITSTADAAKRL

-389 DTSMPKTGH
+389 DASMPKTGH

-405 VESFNEMANNLKA
+405 VESFNEMTNNLKA
-418 SFQALQS
+418 SFHALQS

-437 REGFIDAAKKSP
+437 REGFIDAAKKHP
-449 ANEKGTLYLVG
+449 DNEKGTLYLIG

-510 NVIQSEEAQLLTNR
+510 NVTQSDDVQLLTNR

-545 MGVVGVSNVHDI
+545 MGVVGVSNVHEI

-650 SGLIYD
+650 SGLIDD

-708 TKLPASNLTL
+708 TNLPASNLTL

-729 PAIIDNML
+729 PTIIDNML

-773 SFVSKLEKENLDSSI
+773 SFVSKLDKENLDSSI

-817 KQLKC
+817 KQLQC

-844 NVQKNTNAQPNNEAK
+844 N
-859 QMTKSKQSTKKGVT
+859 SKQSAKVKQNTTESLT

>member
-137 QDERTSD
+137 QDERTND
-144 QLVIYRGSKISE
+144 QLVISRGSKISE
-156 DIRSVISG
+156 DIRTVISA
-164 YDPRVRPWYTPVAT
+164 YDPRVRPWYTPVVA
-178 QKKAVWSPIYANA
+178 QNKALWSSIYANA

-197 TLSALAPIYDDNE
+197 TLSALAPIYSDNE
-210 FKAVVV
+210 LKGVLA

-223 FNAFLKELKDKTDA
+223 FNAFLKELKDETDA

-260 GTGKTNKG
+260 GTGKTDKG
-268 QRLLASESA
+268 QRLLATESA
-277 NPVIRESASYVDQFH
+277 NAVIRESARYVDKFH
-292 LIDNLGV
+292 LIDDLNV
-299 QRFSFRLDNERYF
+299 QRFSFNLDNERYF
-312 NQITPYEDE
+312 NQLTPYEDE
-321 HGITWFIGMSIPESN
+321 YGITWIIGMSIPESS
-336 LLGELPEN
+336 LLGELPKN

-352 LALSCI
+352 LTLSCI
-358 GVIAGLIAFNR
+358 GIIAGLIAFNR
-369 VTQPITSTADAAKRL
+369 VTRPITSTAGAAKRL

-389 DTSMPKTGH
+389 DTSMPKTGN
-398 IYETSML
+398 IYEISML
-405 VESFNEMANNLKA
+405 TESFNEMTNNLKA
-418 SFQALQS
+418 SFQALQA

-437 REGFIDAAKKSP
+437 REGFIDTAKKNP
-449 ANEKGTLYLVG
+449 ENEKGTLYLIG

-484 ARLRGTLPSE
+484 ARLRGTLPSNF
-494 YLLARTG
+494 LLARTG

-510 NVIQSEEAQLLTNR
+510 NINQIDDVQLLTSR
-524 LLQTFASPF
+524 LLRIFTSPF
-533 SMESES
+533 AMESES

-545 MGVVGVSNVHDI
+545 MGVVNVSNVNDI
-557 ALLLR
+557 TLLLR
-562 SSSIALSNAKQDK
+562 NSSIALSNAKQDK
-575 ASVSI
+575 TSVSI
-580 YSPEMGKASRHR
+580 YNPEMGKASRYR
-592 TKMLARMNR
+592 TKMLARLNK

-614 IIDLESGSTIGAE
+614 IIDLESGATIGAE
-627 ALARWIADEG
+627 ALARWVTDEG
-637 VISPLEFIPLAEE
+637 IISPLEFIPLAEE
-650 SGLIYD
+650 TGLIYD

-666 RDTAIAIESGKWSKD
+666 RDTAIAIESGKWNKD

-697 FVEQVK
+697 FIELVK
-703 GTLRD
+703 TTLSD
-708 TKLPASNLTL
+708 TKLPAQNLTL

-729 PAIIDNML
+729 QTIIDNML

-817 KQLKC
+817 KQLQC

-837 QWPTDLI
+837 QWPTDLGSKL
-844 NVQKNTNAQPNNEAK
+844 NAKFKTNNKVEQNAEAK
-859 QMTKSKQSTKKGVT
+859 QGTKESLA